1 MGKNVKYKEG
11 TVIGTDG
18 FGFERNEEG
27 KFEKFLHY
35 GKVIIGDNVDIGANC
50 SIDRGSMHDTVIGSG
65 TKIDSGTHVGHNCI
79 IGEDCLIGPQCMFA
93 GSVKIGDRTTIW
105 TKSVIKEHV
114 TIGNDAVVGACSF
127 INTNVPDGATIF
139 GIPGKIQK

>member
-1 MGKNVKYKEG
+1 MTDRLNFIRKMIKERGMTEVLTTTDAFEKGLIQLGKNIKYKEG

-50 SIDRGSMHDTVIGSG
+50 SISFRKCLFFPVLPVI
-65 TKIDSGTHVGHNCI
+65 ILNN
-79 IGEDCLIGPQCMFA
+79 
-93 GSVKIGDRTTIW
+93 SV
-105 TKSVIKEHV
+105 
-114 TIGNDAVVGACSF
+114 
-127 INTNVPDGATIF
+127 
-139 GIPGKIQK
+139 